1 MNNHASLLCHVNLA
15 NGFRGGERQTLLL
28 VKALEER
35 GFKQKLIV
43 RKNSE
48 LSKRSKSIRDID
60 VIETNIFAFGAFCGS
75 TQKTFF
81 HFHDSRSFPIFYLN
95 SLFKSLS
102 YIYTRRVQRP
112 PKVNF
117 MSKKIYRNA
126 RKVVCLSSSIR
137 KTVKESF
144 GESIDSIII
153 SSSSTGFS
161 HNLEMSLKIRQKI
174 KQEFIV
180 GHIGAL
186 DDSHKGQL
194 DIIKLARETKKK
206 KLDVGFLLVG
216 SGRDEFFLKK
226 ESKDLDNVYFIGQ
239 VENIGDYLKAFDIFI
254 FPSRHEGLGSILLD
268 ALEFGIP
275 IIATKVGGIPEIIN
289 DGENGIIIN
298 DNNASF
304 FLDALSCLYFDRN
317 LRNQISINNKRR
329 ARRFTIEKMV
339 ESYMKLYKP
348 FLNL

>member
-1 MNNHASLLCHVNLA
+1 MNDHASLLCHVNLA

-28 VKALEER
+28 VKALAER
-35 GFKQKLIV
+35 GVNQKLIV
-43 RKNSE
+43 RKDSE
-48 LSKRSKSIRDID
+48 LSKRTQSIRGID
-60 VIETNIFAFGAFCGS
+60 VMETNIFAFGAFS
-75 TQKTFF
+75 EPTQKTFF
-81 HFHDSRSFPIFYLN
+81 HFHDSRSFPMFYLN
-95 SLFKSLS
+95 GLFKSFS
-102 YIYTRRVQRP
+102 YIYTRRVQRA
-112 PKVNF
+112 PKVNL
-117 MSKKIYRNA
+117 MSKKIYRDA
-126 RKVVCLSSSIR
+126 KKIVCLSSSIR

-144 GESIDSIII
+144 EESIDSIII
-153 SSSSTGFS
+153 PSSCAGFD
-161 HNLEMSLKIRQKI
+161 HDPEMSLKIRQEI
-174 KQEFIV
+174 KQRFIV

-206 KLDVGFLLVG
+206 ELDIGFLLVG
-216 SGRDEFFLKK
+216 SGRDELLLKK

-298 DNNASF
+298 DDKVS
-304 FLDALSCLYFDRN
+304 FLDALYSLYLNGN
-317 LRNQISINNKRR
+317 LRTEISMNNKRK
-329 ARRFTIEKMV
+329 ARSFTIEKMV

-348 FLNL
+348 FLSP